1 MWRIILCLLSCDLLY
16 VSIIQK
22 FKDIHGKDGL
32 DLLIVNLC
40 GSVGVNKRN
49 VLESRGVLGEWRVL
63 IE

>member
-1 MWRIILCLLSCDLLY
+1 MLCFLSCDLLY

-40 GSVGVNKRN
+40 GYVGVNKRN
-49 VLESRGVLGEWRVL
+49 VLESRGVLGEWRPL